1 MSLKRYQNELV
12 VLLAFL
18 LMLGAL
24 LYKNGQ
30 ISSQAEY
37 ASSTKQVVSDFKE
50 IVALKKVWA
59 DKKTSKKVEK
69 LKLLIP
75 AEKVKWSNKSKKLTA
90 SYKGLTAA
98 ELNKLVTK
106 ILELP
111 VEIQKLEVQN
121 RDSFNV
127 EFIKMQNISS
137 FYDVEFK
144 CKW

>member
-1 MSLKRYQNELV
+1 MFG
-12 VLLAFL
+12 AF
-18 LMLGAL
+18 

-30 ISSQAEY
+30 ISSQAEN
-37 ASSTKQVVSDFKE
+37 ATSTKQAVSDFKE

-69 LKLLIP
+69 LKVLIS
-75 AEKVKWSNKSKKLTA
+75 AEKVKWSNKSKKVTA

-106 ILELP
+106 ILEMA
-111 VEIQKLEVQN
+111 VEIQKLEVQ
-121 RDSFNV
+121 
-127 EFIKMQNISS
+127 KTAS